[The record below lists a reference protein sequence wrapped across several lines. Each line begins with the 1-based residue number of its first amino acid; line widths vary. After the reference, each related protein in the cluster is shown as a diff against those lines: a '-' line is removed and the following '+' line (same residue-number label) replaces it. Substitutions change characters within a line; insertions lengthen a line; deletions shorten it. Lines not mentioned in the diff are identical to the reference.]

1 MKKRSFSGRKNVE
14 KRRTCGE
21 TQGHVVAGS
30 VRIQQRDVA
39 LIGNRVEL
47 GVQNWKD
54 LERRSRMRAL
64 SQVPGGGWE
73 LRT

>member
-1 MKKRSFSGRKNVE
+1 ME

-30 VRIQQRDVA
+30 VRIQQRNVA

-47 GVQNWKD
+47 GVRNWKD
-54 LERRSRMRAL
+54 FRREA
-64 SQVPGGGWE
+64 QG
-73 LRT
+73 